1 MIPTKTEADIY
12 QFLADNQIH
21 YLRYEHPP
29 VYTCDEA
36 SLQLP
41 DAPGA
46 ATKNL
51 LLTSPGSNRYY
62 LLVAAGEK
70 RIHFKKLGKIL
81 GEKKLHFARE
91 MDLIN
96 YLGVN
101 QGAVTLLGIIND
113 WENRVMVIIDSD
125 LKQAQALQCHPL
137 VNTATLVISLNDLV
151 RFLSLVNH
159 LPVFISG
166 FTSHENSQ

>member
-1 MIPTKTEADIY
+1 MNPGKTEADLY
-12 QFLADNQIH
+12 QFLADNYIE
-21 YLRYEHPP
+21 YSRYEHPP

-51 LLTSPGSNRYY
+51 LLTCPESNRYY

-70 RIHFKKLGKIL
+70 RIHFKHLGKIL
-81 GEKKLHFARE
+81 GEKKLRFASE
-91 MDLIN
+91 TSLIEF
-96 YLGVN
+96 LGVK

-113 WENRVMVIIDSD
+113 RENRVIVLIDSD

-137 VNTATLVISLNDLV
+137 VNTATLVISFNDLI

-159 LPVFISG
+159 PPVFISG
-166 FTSHENSQ
+166 FSSHETA